1 MSQNPPPIQ
10 WLPAFE
16 AAARLLNFKQA
27 AEELSVSPPAI
38 SQQIKVLESYLGVT
52 LFDRSTKKLR
62 LTEAGEFYYKNSSN
76 IIKSHIRN
84 HEEFERNF
92 LKPTLQVS
100 APHFIAHELLI
111 PNYTLFN
118 EYAPGI
124 ELRLISENEYIDFES
139 SNLDAALRFGLGNWP
154 NLDCRFVS
162 EVEPRIVCSPT
173 YLGQHGLTKNTF
185 MSKQELENHVLL
197 TVFDDLRI
205 WKSFYLDIESDD
217 KILCDSCSTA
227 MRSAEEGLGVAV
239 GMKPLINRLVSHD
252 RLTVLNSVQSNT
264 DYSYWLVAP
273 HNRASTKNIDA
284 LYRWIAA
291 IFDSLK

>member
-84 HEEFERNF
+84 HKEFERNF

-205 WKSFYLDIESDD
+205 WKSFYLDIESGD